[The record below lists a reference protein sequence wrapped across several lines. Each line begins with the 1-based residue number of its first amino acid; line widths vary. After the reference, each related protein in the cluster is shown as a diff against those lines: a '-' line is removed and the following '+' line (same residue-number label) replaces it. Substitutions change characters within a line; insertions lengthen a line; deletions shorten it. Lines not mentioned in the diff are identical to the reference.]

1 MAKKLTNEEVEKLHK
16 MYLEGKTCEEIGK
29 LTGHKTDTVSKYLKS
44 NYNIIPRKKVDID
57 ELTELVKSGKTTK
70 ECAEYFGVN
79 PSAISFWK
87 KKISSDILKITP
99 TFSQEEHQLS
109 HIQEQMILGSLLG
122 DMNIGKPRKHHPTCR
137 LALVHST
144 KQKELFMKKVEILG
158 EFMGDYK
165 EYNYLDNRTNNTY
178 STIRGNSK
186 SHKVF
191 NDIYNKL
198 YINGVKTITQEYL
211 DMIDHPIALA
221 YWFMDDGTNSG
232 QITTNCFSL
241 KEVQLLS
248 SWLKSKFNIETTIH
262 KSLKDYTLYIK
273 ACSRLEFDSII
284 CTYIIPSMKYKLKFS
299 EIAKSVNS
307 VNSGNTLR
315 DLNTKQL

>member
-29 LTGHKTDTVSKYLKS
+29 LTGHKTDTVSKYLKN

-87 KKISSDILKITP
+87 KKISSDILKIIP

-144 KQKELFMKKVEILG
+144 KQRELFMKKVEILG
-158 EFMGDYK
+158 EFMRDYK
-165 EYNYLDNRTNNTY
+165 EYDYFDKRTNNTY

-186 SHKVF
+186 SHKIF
-191 NDIYNKL
+191 NDLYNKL
-198 YINGVKTITQEYL
+198 YINGIKTITQEYL

-221 YWFMDDGTNSG
+221 YWFMDDGCNQGVLATNSF
-232 QITTNCFSL
+232 TEF
-241 KEVQLLS
+241 EVDLLQE
-248 SWLKSKFNIETTIH
+248 WLKKKWNITANKRHSGNYFI
-262 KSLKDYTLYIK
+262 LKI
-273 ACSRLEFDSII
+273 ASESRLNFDKLISP
-284 CTYIIPSMKYKLKFS
+284 YIIPSMQYKLKYIF
-299 EIAKSVNS
+299 ALSV
-307 VNSGNTLR
+307 
-315 DLNTKQL
+315 

>member
-1 MAKKLTNEEVEKLHK
+1 MAKKLTNEEVEKLYK

-57 ELTELVKSGKTTK
+57 KLTELVKSGKTTK

-87 KKISSDILKITP
+87 KKVSNDVLNIVP
-99 TFSQEEHQLS
+99 AFSQEDHQLS
-109 HIQEQMILGSLLG
+109 HIQKQMILGSLLG
-122 DMNIGKPRKHHPTCR
+122 DMNIGKPRKQHPACR
-137 LALVHST
+137 LALVHSI

-158 EFMGDYK
+158 EFMG
-165 EYNYLDNRTNNTY
+165 EYREYSYLDNRTNNTY
-178 STIRGNSK
+178 YSIRGNSK

-198 YINGVKTITQEYL
+198 YINNTKTITQEYL

-221 YWFMDDGTNSG
+221 YWFMDDGCNQGILATNG
-232 QITTNCFSL
+232 FTETEVDLLQTWL
-241 KEVQLLS
+241 KEKWNIITDKQKNKNYFI
-248 SWLKSKFNIETTIH
+248 LKITKE
-262 KSLKDYTLYIK
+262 
-273 ACSRLEFDSII
+273 SRLEFDRLIFP
-284 CTYIIPSMKYKLKFS
+284 YVIPSMQYKLRYIF
-299 EIAKSVNS
+299 ALSV
-307 VNSGNTLR
+307 
-315 DLNTKQL
+315 

>member
-1 MAKKLTNEEVEKLHK
+1 MAKKLTNEEVEKLYK

-44 NYNIIPRKKVDID
+44 NYNIIPRKKIDID
-57 ELTELVKSGKTTK
+57 KLTELVKSGKTTK

-87 KKISSDILKITP
+87 KKVSNDVLNIVP
-99 TFSQEEHQLS
+99 AFSQEDHQLS

-122 DMNIGKPRKHHPTCR
+122 DMNIGKPRKQHPACR
-137 LALVHST
+137 LALVHSI

-158 EFMGDYK
+158 EFMGSYR
-165 EYNYLDNRTNNTY
+165 EYSYLDNRTNNVY

-191 NDIYNKL
+191 NDIYDIL
-198 YINGVKTITQEYL
+198 YINRVKTITQEYL
-211 DMIDHPIALA
+211 DKINHPIALA

-232 QITTNCFSL
+232 QIATNCFSFE
-241 KEVQLLS
+241 EVKLLS
-248 SWLKSKFNIETTIH
+248 N
-262 KSLKDYTLYIK
+262 
-273 ACSRLEFDSII
+273 
-284 CTYIIPSMKYKLKFS
+284 
-299 EIAKSVNS
+299 
-307 VNSGNTLR
+307 
-315 DLNTKQL
+315 

>member
-87 KKISSDILKITP
+87 KKISNDILKITSE
-99 TFSQEEHQLS
+99 FSQEDHQLS
-109 HIQEQMILGSLLG
+109 HLQEQMILGSLLG
-122 DMNIGKPRKHHPTCR
+122 DMNIGKPIKQHPTCR
-137 LALVHST
+137 LALVHSV

-158 EFMGDYK
+158 EFMGNYK
-165 EYNYLDNRTNNTY
+165 EYSYFDKRTNNTY
-178 STIRGNSK
+178 YTIRGNSK

-191 NDIYNKL
+191 NDIYDIL
-198 YINGVKTITQEYL
+198 YINEVKTITQEYL
-211 DMIDHPIALA
+211 DKINHPIALA
-221 YWFMDDGTNSG
+221 YWFMDDGCNQGILATNSFTESEVNLL
-232 QITTNCFSL
+232 QTWLKEKWNITTV
-241 KEVQLLS
+241 KQ
-248 SWLKSKFNIETTIH
+248 KSKTYFI
-262 KSLKDYTLYIK
+262 LKITK
-273 ACSRLEFDSII
+273 ESRLDFDKLIFP
-284 CTYIIPSMKYKLKFS
+284 YIIPSMQYKLKYIF
-299 EIAKSVNS
+299 ALSV
-307 VNSGNTLR
+307 
-315 DLNTKQL
+315 

>member
-44 NYNIIPRKKVDID
+44 NYGIIPGKKVDID
-57 ELTELVKSGKTTK
+57 QLTELVKLGKTTK

-87 KKISSDILKITP
+87 KKISNDILKIVP
-99 TFSQEEHQLS
+99 NFSQEEHQLS
-109 HIQEQMILGSLLG
+109 HLQEQMILGSLLG

-158 EFMGDYK
+158 EFMGDYR
-165 EYNYLDNRTNNTY
+165 EYSYLDNRTNNIY

-191 NDIYNKL
+191 NAIYNLL
-198 YINGVKTITQEYL
+198 YINNIKTITKEYL
-211 DMIDHPIALA
+211 DKINHPIALA

-232 QITTNCFSL
+232 QIATHCFSL
-241 KEVQLLS
+241 QEVELLS
-248 SWLKSKFNIETTIH
+248 TWLKNKFDINTTIQ
-262 KSLKDYTLYIK
+262 KNLRQYILYIT
-273 ACSRLEFDSII
+273 AYSRVSFDILI
-284 CTYIIPSMKYKLKFS
+284 APYVIPSMKYKLKFS
-299 EIAKSVNS
+299 EIAESVNS
-307 VNSGNTLR
+307 VNSGKALR

>member
-29 LTGHKTDTVSKYLKS
+29 LTGHKTDTVSKYLKN

-144 KQKELFMKKVEILG
+144 KQRELFMKKVEILG
-158 EFMGDYK
+158 EFMGDYR
-165 EYNYLDNRTNNTY
+165 EYSYLDNRTNNIY

-186 SHKVF
+186 SHKIF

-198 YINGVKTITQEYL
+198 YINEVKTITQEYL

-221 YWFMDDGTNSG
+221 YWFMDDGCNSG
-232 QITTNCFSL
+232 TIATNCFTVS
-241 KEVQLLS
+241 EVELLIKWLSEKYNIQATKQKNENNYVLHIS
-248 SWLKSKFNIETTIH
+248 SKSRVKFELLI
-262 KSLKDYTLYIK
+262 SP
-273 ACSRLEFDSII
+273 
-284 CTYIIPSMKYKLKFS
+284 YIIPSMKYKLKFS
-299 EIAKSVNS
+299 EIAESVNS